1 MEMEAEFIVVEL
13 KNGGR
18 FEFGCE
24 DLDLHIDDADG
35 IAAFVMEALIRN
47 GEKTSGIKKIMVQ

>member
-1 MEMEAEFIVVEL
+1 MKAEFIVVEL

-24 DLDLHIDDADG
+24 DLDIRVDDKDG
-35 IAAFVMEALIRN
+35 IAAFLIKALIRN
-47 GEKTSGIKKIMVQ
+47 GEKTSDIRKIMVQ